1 MKQAIWEVYR
11 LYDYNSMTL
20 WERQNYGDNRKLS
33 VCPEWQQAEL
43 NRQSPENT
51 QDSENTLYDIAKMG
65 MGHYA
70 FI

>member
-1 MKQAIWEVYR
+1 
-11 LYDYNSMTL
+11 MTL